1 MLMVTQ
7 AVDLDDPVLGFTHT
21 WVNAL
26 ARRVEVLHVVTL
38 VAGRHYLAD
47 NVVLHAYG
55 PPGKPHNRSNRFWFY
70 NRYFSHLVL
79 GRRVNVI
86 FVHMIPRWVLLA
98 TPYAK
103 VRRVP
108 VVLWYTHRAVSWQL
122 RLAHWLADWVV
133 TASRESYGLLDEKVT
148 ILGHGIDTEYFHPV
162 PREPD
167 GFFRVLSVGRL
178 SPVKQHE
185 VLIEAARI
193 LVQERGMD
201 NLRVRIVGG
210 PARPGDEEYAYTL
223 RQAVAN
229 HGLESHFT
237 FVGAVPYVKVVH
249 QYQECDLFVNLS
261 RTDSLD
267 KAVLEAMACGVPV
280 VTSNPAFGPLL
291 AEVKGRLLV
300 PHGDAKALAEAMAG
314 VARLSLPQRQ
324 ALGQTLRERVEREHS
339 VDRLIEQLMYVF
351 EQVLPRT

>member
-1 MLMVTQ
+1 MVTQ
-7 AVDLDDPVLGFTHT
+7 TVDLDDPVLGFTHT

-38 VAGRHYLAD
+38 IAGRYHLAE
-47 NVVLHAYG
+47 NVMLHAYG
-55 PPGKPHNRSNRFWFY
+55 PPGKSHNRPSRFWFY
-70 NRYFSHLVL
+70 NKHFARLIL
-79 GRRVNVI
+79 GRQVDVV

-103 VRRVP
+103 ARKVP

-122 RLAHWLADWVV
+122 RLAHRLADRVV
-133 TASRESYGLLDEKVT
+133 TASPESYSLWDERKVVA
-148 ILGHGIDTEYFHPV
+148 LGHGIDTEYFHPV
-162 PREPD
+162 PRQPD

-193 LVQERGMD
+193 LVQERGMS

-210 PARPGDEEYAYTL
+210 PARPGDEGYIHRL
-223 RQAVAN
+223 RRMVADY
-229 HGLESHFT
+229 GLEEHIAFA
-237 FVGAVPYVKVVH
+237 GAVSYDKIMSE
-249 QYQECDLFVNLS
+249 YQGCDLFVNLS

-267 KAVLEAMACGVPV
+267 KVVLEAMACGVLV

-291 AEVKGRLLV
+291 SESRWLV
-300 PHGDAKALAEAMAG
+300 PHGDSDALAEMVAEMEALSLAKR
-314 VARLSLPQRQ
+314 ARL
-324 ALGQTLRERVEREHS
+324 GTMLRERVIQKHS
-339 VDRLIEQLMYVF
+339 LEGLIERLERLLVS
-351 EQVLPRT
+351 LR